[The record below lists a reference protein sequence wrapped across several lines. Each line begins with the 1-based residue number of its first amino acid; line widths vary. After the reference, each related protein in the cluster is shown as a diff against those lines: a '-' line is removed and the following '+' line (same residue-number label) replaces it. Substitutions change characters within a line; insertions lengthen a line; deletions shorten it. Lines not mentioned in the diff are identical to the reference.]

1 MRSQDAER
9 LAFGNG
15 NTEVDPHVFLA
26 LPTGCRVI
34 STQAHGVSYWAQTG
48 KIEVELPDDTHQSF
62 FIKVV
67 SGEIGLHMVKGE
79 FESMKAIHALQPEF
93 APVPIAHG
101 SYQSIPDIHFFLCE
115 FREMKEEMPEPHQFG
130 AQLAAL
136 HQSSQS
142 PNGKFGFHTTTY
154 SGNLPQATDWEGS
167 WEVFF
172 TKSLKQAVQ
181 FELEAK
187 GPDPE
192 FDSLLPVLFDEVIPR
207 LLRPLESEGRS
218 VKPCLV
224 HGDLWYANSGI
235 DVNTGQCLVFD
246 ACCFYA
252 HNECEFGQWMPT
264 CNKFGDEY
272 LAAYHSYVHR
282 SDPIEDY
289 QGRLDLYKL
298 KFNTHVSALFRDN
311 PNLRDQMLGDIRDL
325 VARYGSHT
333 GTTQPPQS

>member
-1 MRSQDAER
+1 MCSQDAER
-9 LAFGNG
+9 LVFGNG

-101 SYQSIPDIHFFLCE
+101 SYQSIPNTHFFLCE
-115 FREMKEEMPEPHQFG
+115 FREMREEVTEPRQFG

-136 HQSSQS
+136 HQGSQS

-172 TKSLKQAVQ
+172 TKSLKQALQ

-187 GPDPE
+187 GP
-192 FDSLLPVLFDEVIPR
+192 IPI
-207 LLRPLESEGRS
+207 
-218 VKPCLV
+218 

-252 HNECEFGQWMPT
+252 HNEYEFGQWMPT

-298 KFNTHVSALFRDN
+298 RFNTHVSALFRDN